1 MLSNKAWLGAGAG
14 ILAGAFWG
22 LVFLAPELARGFPP
36 LQLSAGR
43 YLAYGLFAAV
53 LVAPSWR
60 RLVRALT
67 WKEWRALAWLSFTGN
82 IIYYVFLANAVQ
94 SGGVAMT
101 SLVIGLLPIAV
112 TLAGSRD
119 RHAVPLRQLLPSL
132 ALSAAGLL
140 CISWQSLTAAH
151 GQGSAFGLLCAVGAL
166 ASWTIYA
173 IGNSRWLARLNHV
186 SAHEWN
192 LLTGVVTGAQALLL
206 AVPAFQLTPVSH
218 ASSDWLWFAGVVSA
232 VAIFCS
238 VLGNGL
244 WNCATRLLPL
254 TLIGQMIVFETLFAL
269 LYGFVWEAR
278 WPTTLES
285 AAMVLLILGVL
296 SCASAHRPRAAQ
308 PSGM

>member
-1 MLSNKAWLGAGAG
+1 
-14 ILAGAFWG
+14 
-22 LVFLAPELARGFPP
+22 
-36 LQLSAGR
+36 
-43 YLAYGLFAAV
+43 
-53 LVAPSWR
+53 
-60 RLVRALT
+60 
-67 WKEWRALAWLSFTGN
+67 
-82 IIYYVFLANAVQ
+82 
-94 SGGVAMT
+94 
-101 SLVIGLLPIAV
+101 
-112 TLAGSRD
+112 
-119 RHAVPLRQLLPSL
+119 
-132 ALSAAGLL
+132 
-140 CISWQSLTAAH
+140 
-151 GQGSAFGLLCAVGAL
+151 SAFGLLCAVGAL

-285 AAMVLLILGVL
+285 AAMVL
-296 SCASAHRPRAAQ
+296 
-308 PSGM
+308 